1 MFNRVRI
8 SLGLIA
14 VIAIFVVLQIVSSA
28 FGYIRA
34 DKTDKDFNEVEVL
47 NTQFDMLNASWS
59 AMLHARIET
68 NRVALRI
75 SAGKLDEFDK
85 LILEAEKA
93 VNESNQTFNAF
104 INQDRLSE
112 KGNQLAVPIQES
124 SEKMLQILSKQL
136 QTLREKDVNAYL
148 SLNASVL
155 QKELEGHLAA
165 YGSHIQN
172 LIVIKN
178 EESVIAK
185 RNAIIQIGF
194 EFFIAMLVAIIAWI
208 WVQRAIKTP
217 LESLL
222 KHFKYIAEGDL
233 SHRVNFNGSNEI
245 GKLFE
250 FFTRMQD
257 YLINTVQIVRDS
269 THVMVAGV
277 EKMASGNDDLS
288 ARTEEQAASLEE
300 TAASMEELTATVRLN
315 ADNARSASSL
325 ALNTSAT
332 ATKGGEITQTVVVT
346 MRDISESSQKIGAI
360 TNVIDGIA
368 FQTNILALNAAVEAA
383 RAGEQGRGFAVVA
396 GEVRNLAQRS
406 AQAAREIK
414 QLIDESIER
423 VSAGSSLVEQA
434 GETMNEIVLSVSK
447 VTDIMGEIS
456 SASDEQS
463 RGIELVSQAVNQ
475 MDQVTQQNSTLV
487 HELASSAR
495 TLETQSVELS
505 KAVAVFKLE
514 RSAMGHDD

>member
-1 MFNRVRI
+1 MFNRVKI

-14 VIAIFVVLQIVSSA
+14 VIAIFVVLQIISSA

-34 DKTDKDFNEVEVL
+34 DKTDKDFNEVETL

-75 SAGKLDEFDK
+75 STGKLEEFDN
-85 LILEAEKA
+85 LIVEAEKA
-93 VNESNQTFNAF
+93 ITESNNTFNAF
-104 INQDRLSE
+104 ITTDRLSAKGQALTAPIE
-112 KGNQLAVPIQES
+112 KS
-124 SEKMLQILSKQL
+124 SNEMLQILSKQL
-136 QTLREKDVNAYL
+136 QALRQKDVELYL
-148 SLNASVL
+148 SYSASKL

-165 YGSHIQN
+165 YGNHIQN
-172 LIVIKN
+172 LIQIKN
-178 EESVIAK
+178 EESVVAK
-185 RNAIIQIGF
+185 RNAIIQILV
-194 EFFIAMLVAIIAWI
+194 EFLIALTVAIVAFI
-208 WVQRAIKTP
+208 WVQRAIKDP
-217 LESLL
+217 LELLL
-222 KHFKYIAEGDL
+222 KHFKFIAEGDL
-233 SHRVNFNGSNEI
+233 SHRTSFDGTNEI

-250 FFTRMQD
+250 FFGRMQD
-257 YLINTVQIVRDS
+257 YLINTVKIVRDS
-269 THVMVAGV
+269 THVMVSGV

-315 ADNARSASSL
+315 ADNARSASTL
-325 ALNTSAT
+325 ALETSAT

-423 VSAGSSLVEQA
+423 VSAGSHLVEKA
-434 GETMNEIVLSVSK
+434 GDTMNEIVQSVSK

-463 RGIELVSQAVNQ
+463 RGIDLVSQAVNQ

-495 TLETQSVELS
+495 TLETQSIELT
-505 KAVAVFKLE
+505 KAVAVFKLD
-514 RSAMGHDD
+514 SSYD